1 MLVESGFIHCTIR
14 QVLSHFIMTG
24 MCRLSTGDAHQSGL
38 RHERGRRLWFDVSE
52 VPAGERIVSA
62 ELRLFRSEG
71 SAPQRATVSVYQ
83 IVADERGWVVQPF
96 FILKML
102 CLQEAG
108 LVLRRDRMREVCCDR
123 TRAECCRVWLDCANC
138 VPSFTARRAWCW
150 LTVFLW
156 ALQGAGSCWMW
167 QTHLAPG

>member
-1 MLVESGFIHCTIR
+1 
-14 QVLSHFIMTG
+14 MTD

-83 IVADERGWVVQPF
+83 IVADG
-96 FILKML
+96 K
-102 CLQEAG
+102 G
-108 LVLRRDRMREVCCDR
+108 
-123 TRAECCRVWLDCANC
+123 
-138 VPSFTARRAWCW
+138 
-150 LTVFLW
+150 
-156 ALQGAGSCWMW
+156 
-167 QTHLAPG
+167 